1 MIVWVIMKR
10 SAAGRKRTSD
20 VWDHFELPVLDK
32 DGNKRVRCT
41 HCRESLTYI
50 LCRESLTYCV
60 FCELLILIK
69 FFVTSTN
76 ILSYVN
82 SESKLGIEILESK
95 HLIRNRFEI
104 SKESVMN
111 IPMFTSKG
119 FAPKYSL

>member
-1 MIVWVIMKR
+1 MKR

-32 DGNKRVRCT
+32 DGNKCVRCM
-41 HCRESLTYI
+41 H
-50 LCRESLTYCV
+50 CRESLTYCV
-60 FCELLILIK
+60 FSELLILIK
-69 FFVTSTN
+69 LFVSSTN

-111 IPMFTSKG
+111 ISSSYMGRGFRRMVTISKW
-119 FAPKYSL
+119 LI

>member
-1 MIVWVIMKR
+1 MKR

-41 HCRESLTYI
+41 HCREFNL
-50 LCRESLTYCV
+50 LCRESLTYSV
-60 FCELLILIK
+60 FCKLLILIK

-111 IPMFTSKG
+111 IPRINTR
-119 FAPKYSL
+119 YIR

>member
-1 MIVWVIMKR
+1 MKR

-20 VWDHFELPVLDK
+20 VWDHFELPVLAK

-41 HCRESLTYI
+41 H
-50 LCRESLTYCV
+50 CRESLTYCV

-111 IPMFTSKG
+111 IPNDNR
-119 FAPKYSL
+119 